1 MFAKMIRRGKYQSL
15 TLKKKLEIISRVENL
30 PPGKKKKDIAS
41 EFGIA
46 QSTLSTIL
54 KGKHKIQASSSSGST
69 KKKRHREST
78 KPEVDAALFQWFTAA
93 RAEAIPISGEMYA
106 VAIIL
111 NAHTVVGH
119 VPIEFGKVAWYFL
132 QHGGRIKCT
141 ITGHRQ
147 LSDEHGKGLEVPCS
161 YRFSGMPKLIKK
173 LVKLM
178 NKQ

>member
-1 MFAKMIRRGKYQSL
+1 MVNKIVDMAELNDEESYTLNSCVRGHHVYR
-15 TLKKKLEIISRVENL
+15 EIWNPFVGQELDVKTEPTNPR
-30 PPGKKKKDIAS
+30 D
-41 EFGIA
+41 
-46 QSTLSTIL
+46 
-54 KGKHKIQASSSSGST
+54 
-69 KKKRHREST
+69 
-78 KPEVDAALFQWFTAA
+78 
-93 RAEAIPISGEMYA
+93 MYA